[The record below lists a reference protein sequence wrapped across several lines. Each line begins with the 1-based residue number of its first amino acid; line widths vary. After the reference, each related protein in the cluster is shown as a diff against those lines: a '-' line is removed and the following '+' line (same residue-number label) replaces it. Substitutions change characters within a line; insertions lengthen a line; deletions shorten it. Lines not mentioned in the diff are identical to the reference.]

1 MLIRFELKTNKEGA
15 GRETG
20 SGAAVVAGPE
30 KCSKARRAA
39 SYRARLEERKDWG
52 LGFRIGECG
61 NELKTK
67 KEGAGRETG
76 SGAAVVAGP
85 EKCSKARRAASYWA
99 SLKERKDWGL
109 GFRIGVCGNE
119 LKTKKEGAGRETG
132 SGAAVVAGPEK
143 CSKARRAASFWA
155 SLEER
160 KDWGLGFRIGEC

>member
-1 MLIRFELKTNKEGA
+1 MERGGKQGA
-15 GRETG
+15 GDGGVGAGEELEG
-20 SGAAVVAGPE
+20 EASGVVLGE
-30 KCSKARRAA
+30 LGRA
-39 SYRARLEERKDWG
+39 EG
-52 LGFRIGECG
+52 LG
-61 NELKTK
+61 ELKTK

-99 SLKERKDWGL
+99 SLEERKDWGL

-119 LKTKKEGAGRETG
+119 LKTKKGAGRETG